1 MSATATQL
9 DILGGE
15 TEHAAVMAKR
25 HQYSTAQREILR
37 FVQNYGAI
45 TSTQAGVI
53 VHAHREG
60 GCYRCRRGGCPF
72 LSSDGSDAMKRLRDR
87 GLVKRHHRGLW
98 VMA

>member
-1 MSATATQL
+1 MGVTAVQL
-9 DILGGE
+9 DLHGGE
-15 TEHAAVMAKR
+15 TPHDAVIAKR
-25 HQYSTAQREILR
+25 HQYSGAQREILR
-37 FVQNYGAI
+37 FIQNYGAI
-45 TSTQAGVI
+45 TSTQAGVV

-60 GCYRCRRGGCPF
+60 GCYRCRSGTCRW